1 MRDYDAVAPIP
12 THSERG
18 ARTRSRVVRRL
29 AAASAVVGL
38 VVLLLAGTAGAHA
51 VLENADPGPNTT
63 LSRSPREI
71 TLTFSEAVDARADD
85 IRLFDR
91 SMEPVDLGDTRHP
104 GGDRKRLVASVPHLD
119 QGLYT
124 IAWRTI
130 SEDSHP
136 IQGAYTFGLGVTA
149 TGKDAAALTAQAAA
163 GEQSDRLVGVLL
175 GVMRWGVFAGL
186 AIVIGGAFFVIF
198 LWPSGRTSVPTRRLL
213 LFGIELSFVATV
225 GGLLLQGPYTS
236 GGGLGDVFGDG
247 LSTTL
252 DTRFGRVW
260 VARLVL
266 LVVMALLLRLALRK
280 GPRSRGEV
288 AGVTIVAILLAVT
301 VAAAGH
307 ASAGRW
313 VPLAYVVDVLHVLAM
328 SLWVGGLLALV
339 LARHDDVAYPEVTER
354 FSGVALA
361 SVVVIVVTGVV
372 QTIRQVEPLSALWD
386 STYGAVLI
394 AKVLAFVVIIGIASW
409 SRRLVHGRLLN
420 FSTVPRLDDVEE
432 TVHTTEVDTL
442 TDADGAVSTLVRD
455 ETTTTTQVH
464 PHRLTRAVIGEIV
477 FAAIVLAFTSVL
489 VNTSPPHAVD
499 GPRIVNGTL
508 GTGATK
514 LEVYF
519 GPAEAGKPN
528 DLHVTAVGRNG
539 LARPVVD
546 MEAKISNPGKDVPDI
561 EIPLRP
567 YPGATGHYT
576 ASGIQV
582 PPGDWKL
589 TVTAYV
595 TDVDAVGASADVHVG

>member
-1 MRDYDAVAPIP
+1 VNRFHVSTRRVA
-12 THSERG
+12 
-18 ARTRSRVVRRL
+18 AFV
-29 AAASAVVGL
+29 AVVGVAL
-38 VVLLLAGTAGAHA
+38 VVLAVPAGAHA
-51 VLENADPGPNTT
+51 VLENASPGPNTT
-63 LSRSPREI
+63 VDRSPRQI
-71 TLTFSEAVDARADD
+71 TLTFSESVDARADD

-91 SMEPVDLGDTRHP
+91 SLNAVDLGDTHHP
-104 GGDRKRLVASVPHLD
+104 AGDRTRLVATVPRLG

-124 IAWRTI
+124 VAWRTI
-130 SEDSHP
+130 SADSHP
-136 IQGAYTFGLGVTA
+136 VQGAFTFGVGVTA
-149 TGKDAAALTAQAAA
+149 TGKDAVALTAQASA
-163 GEQSDRLVGVLL
+163 GEQGDTAVGVLL

-198 LWPSGRTSVPTRRLL
+198 LWPSGRTSVQTRRLL
-213 LFGIELSFVATV
+213 LFGIELAFVATV

-236 GGGLGDVFGDG
+236 GGGLGDVFGSDA

-288 AGVTIVAILLAVT
+288 VGVAVVAVLLAGT

-313 VPLAYVVDVLHVLAM
+313 VPVGFGVDLFHVLAM
-328 SLWVGGLLALV
+328 SVWVGGLLALV
-339 LARHDDVAYPEVTER
+339 LARHDDVAYSEVTER

-361 SVVVIVVTGVV
+361 SVVVIILTGVV
-372 QTIRQVEPLSALWD
+372 QTVRQVQPLSALWD

-394 AKVLAFVVIIGIASW
+394 AKVAAFVVILGIASW
-409 SRRLVHGRLLN
+409 SRRLVHGRLLS
-420 FSTVPRLDDVEE
+420 FSTVPRLDDVDE

-455 ETTTTTQVH
+455 ETTTTTRVH
-464 PHRLTRAVIGEIV
+464 PRRLTNAVIGEIL
-477 FAAIVLAFTSVL
+477 FAAVVLAFTAIL
-489 VNTSPPHAVD
+489 VNTSPPHAAP
-499 GPRIVNGTL
+499 GPQPVNGTI
-508 GTGATK
+508 GTGATRF
-514 LEVYF
+514 ETYF

-528 DLHVTAVGRNG
+528 DLHVTAIGRNG
-539 LARPVVD
+539 LPRPVVD
-546 MEAKISNPGKDVPDI
+546 MEAKIANPGKDVPDI
-561 EIPLRP
+561 AIPLRP

-582 PPGDWKL
+582 PPGNWKL

-595 TDVDAVGASADVHVG
+595 TDVDAVTATADVRVG

>member
-1 MRDYDAVAPIP
+1 MTRVATAVALI
-12 THSERG
+12 
-18 ARTRSRVVRRL
+18 
-29 AAASAVVGL
+29 GL
-38 VVLLLAGTAGAHA
+38 VVAVFAGTAGAHA
-51 VLENADPGPNTT
+51 VLENASPGPNTT
-63 LSRSPREI
+63 LDRPPRQI
-71 TLTFSEAVDARADD
+71 ALSFSESVDARSDD

-91 SMEPVDLGDTRHP
+91 SMNQVDIGSTHHP
-104 GGDRKRLVASVPHLD
+104 GGDRTRLVATVPRVG

-124 IAWRTI
+124 VAWRTI
-130 SEDSHP
+130 SADSHP
-136 IQGAYTFGLGVTA
+136 IQGAYTFGIGVSA
-149 TGKDAAALTAQAAA
+149 TGKDAAALAAQAAA
-163 GEQSDRLVGVLL
+163 GEQGDSTVGILL

-186 AIVIGGAFFVIF
+186 AVVIGGAFFVLF
-198 LWPSGRTSVPTRRLL
+198 LWPSGRTSAATRRLL
-213 LFGIELSFVATV
+213 RAGLALAFVATV

-236 GGGLGDVFGDG
+236 GGGLGDVFGSNG

-260 VARLVL
+260 AARLVL

-288 AGVTIVAILLAVT
+288 AAVTVVGLLLACT

-313 VPLAYVVDVLHVLAM
+313 VPLAFVVDVLHVLAM
-328 SLWVGGLLALV
+328 SVWVGGLLALV

-354 FSGVALA
+354 FSGVALV

-372 QTIRQVEPLSALWD
+372 QTIRQVDPLSALWD

-394 AKVLAFVVIIGIASW
+394 AKVAAFVVILVIASW
-409 SRRLVHGRLLN
+409 SRRLVHGRLLH
-420 FSTVPRLDDVEE
+420 FSTVPRLDDVDE
-432 TVHTTEVDTL
+432 TVHHTEVDTL

-455 ETTTTTQVH
+455 ETTTTTRVH
-464 PHRLTRAVIGEIV
+464 PHRLTRAVVGEIV
-477 FAAIVLAFTSVL
+477 FAAVVLAFTSIL
-489 VNTSPPHAVD
+489 VNTSPPHSVQ
-499 GPRIVNGTL
+499 GPQPVNATI
-508 GTGATK
+508 GTGATQ
-514 LEVYF
+514 LETYF
-519 GPAEAGKPN
+519 GPAEVGKPN

-539 LARPVVD
+539 LPRPVVD
-546 MEAKISNPGKDVPDI
+546 MSAVISNPGKDVPDI

-582 PPGDWKL
+582 PPGDWRL

-595 TDVDAVGASADVHVG
+595 TDVDAVTASASVRVG

>member
-1 MRDYDAVAPIP
+1 MQRVPPDP
-12 THSERG
+12 TRLDRG
-18 ARTRSRVVRRL
+18 DRVRPRARISSRL
-29 AAASAVVGL
+29 AVFAAVVGL
-38 VVLLLAGTAGAHA
+38 VVLLFAGAAGAHA
-51 VLENADPGPNTT
+51 VLENTSPGPNTT
-63 LSRSPREI
+63 LDRSPRRI
-71 TLTFSEAVDARADD
+71 ALTFSEAVDARPDD

-91 SMEPVDLGDTRHP
+91 SMNQVDIGTTQHP
-104 GGDRKRLVASVPHLD
+104 AGDRTRLVASVPHLG

-124 IAWRTI
+124 VAWRTI
-130 SEDSHP
+130 SADSHP
-136 IQGAYTFGLGVTA
+136 VQGAFTFGVGVSA
-149 TGKDAAALTAQAAA
+149 TGKDAAALAAQAAA
-163 GEQSDRLVGVLL
+163 GEQGDSTVGVLL

-186 AIVIGGAFFVIF
+186 AVVIGGAFFVIF

-213 LFGIELSFVATV
+213 RSGLLLAFVATV

-236 GGGLGDVFGDG
+236 GGGLGDVFGSNG
-247 LSTTL
+247 LSATL

-260 VARLVL
+260 LARLVL

-288 AGVTIVAILLAVT
+288 VAVTIVGILLACT
-301 VAAAGH
+301 VAASGH

-313 VPLAYVVDVLHVLAM
+313 VPLAFVVDVAHVLAM

-372 QTIRQVEPLSALWD
+372 QTIRQVDPLSALWD

-394 AKVLAFVVIIGIASW
+394 AKVVAFVVILVIASW
-409 SRRLVHGRLLN
+409 SRRLVHGRLLS
-420 FSTVPRLDDVEE
+420 FSTVPRLDDGEE
-432 TVHTTEVDTL
+432 TDHAEVDPL

-455 ETTTTTQVH
+455 ETTTTTRVH
-464 PHRLTRAVIGEIV
+464 PHRLTRAVVGEIV
-477 FAAIVLAFTSVL
+477 FAAIVLAFTAVL
-489 VNTSPPHAVD
+489 VNTSPPHSVQ
-499 GPRIVNGTL
+499 GPQPVNGTI
-508 GTGATK
+508 GTGATQ
-514 LEVYF
+514 LETYF
-519 GPAEAGKPN
+519 GPAEVGKPN

-539 LARPVVD
+539 LPRAVVD
-546 MEAKISNPGKDVPDI
+546 MSAVISNPGKDVPDI
-561 EIPLRP
+561 KIPLHP

-576 ASGIQV
+576 AGGIQV

-595 TDVDAVGASADVHVG
+595 TDVDAVTASANVHVG

>member
-1 MRDYDAVAPIP
+1 MRDYDRVEP
-12 THSERG
+12 TPTR
-18 ARTRSRVVRRL
+18 ARPRVMPRAARRV
-29 AAASAVVGL
+29 AAAAAVVVL
-38 VVLLLAGTAGAHA
+38 VVLLGAGAAGAHA
-51 VLENADPGPNTT
+51 VLEQSTPGPNTT
-63 LSRSPREI
+63 VDRSPREI
-71 TLTFSEAVDARADD
+71 TLVFSEAVDARPDD

-91 SMEPVDLGDTRHP
+91 TMDPVDLGDTHHP
-104 GGDRKRLVASVPHLD
+104 GGDRTRLVASVPGLGE
-119 QGLYT
+119 GLYT
-124 IAWRTI
+124 VAWRTI

-136 IQGAYTFGLGVTA
+136 IQGAFTFGIGVTA
-149 TGKDAAALTAQAAA
+149 TGKDAVALTAQATA
-163 GEQSDRLVGVLL
+163 GEQSDRIVGVLL

-236 GGGLGDVFGDG
+236 GGGLGDLFGDG
-247 LSTTL
+247 GLSATL

-260 VARLVL
+260 LARLVL

-288 AGVTIVAILLAVT
+288 VGVSIVAVLLAVT

-328 SLWVGGLLALV
+328 ALWVGGLLALV

-361 SVVVIVVTGVV
+361 SVVVIVLTGIV

-386 STYGAVLI
+386 STYGAILI
-394 AKVLAFVVIIGIASW
+394 AKVAAFVVILGIASW
-409 SRRLVHGRLLN
+409 SRRLVHGRLLS

-432 TVHTTEVDTL
+432 TVHTAEVDTL

-455 ETTTTTQVH
+455 ETTTTTRVH
-464 PHRLTRAVIGEIV
+464 PHRLTRAVVGEIV
-477 FAAIVLAFTSVL
+477 FAAIVLALTSVL
-489 VNTSPPHAVD
+489 VNTSPPRSVE

-519 GPAEAGKPN
+519 GPAEVGKPN
-528 DLHVTAVGRNG
+528 DLHVTTVGANG
-539 LARPVVD
+539 LPRPVVD

-595 TDVDAVGASADVHVG
+595 TDVDAVTGSADVRVG